1 MGKTI
6 VSEDGR
12 FEWDEE
18 KDIINKADHGLYFS
32 EPIEESAY
40 YEWRKHFIT

>member
-12 FEWDEE
+12 FEWDES
-18 KDIINKADHGLYFS
+18 KDRLNIKNGTTVFDVLTTYCM
-32 EPIEESAY
+32 
-40 YEWRKHFIT
+40 